1 MRGKSLASVIGLV
14 LASASWAHRL
24 PDPAQPGHSAA
35 PAAAAL
41 PQATQ
46 RLRRQQ
52 AQVRRLQ
59 QDVAS
64 RESASRQAGERLR
77 RQDQFIAE
85 LQKQLRAAAAHSP
98 GGHP

>member
-1 MRGKSLASVIGLV
+1 MRGKSLASVIGLIV
-14 LASASWAHRL
+14 ASASWAHR
-24 PDPAQPGHSAA
+24 PPGPEPGHSAA
-35 PAAAAL
+35 PVAAVL

-46 RLRRQQ
+46 RLRQQQ
-52 AQVRRLQ
+52 AEVRRLQ

-64 RESASRQAGERLR
+64 RESASRQADERLR
-77 RQDQFIAE
+77 RQDQVIAE